1 MTEKR
6 PYRKNLGIQGLIY
19 LGGQELEIAVKN
31 ISITGLLAELKESDF
46 IHDTEDIF
54 QSIKISPV
62 IDLYLP
68 ELRVAG
74 EAEVVRSDDADSHI
88 NLALEFR
95 NISYDID
102 NVLYS
107 RRAYRKNMTSPGQIV
122 FNNEKHFFTTENVSV
137 DGLMI
142 RLAGKVEVEPGT
154 VATYDFKR
162 FELSGQIKV
171 IWVQHDTYSTLM
183 GLEYLYL
190 EKDAVKGI
198 PRFSRQ
204 DNLR

>member
-1 MTEKR
+1 MIEKR
-6 PYRKNLGIQGLIY
+6 PYRKNLAIKGLIY
-19 LGGQELEIAVKN
+19 LGGQEIEIRVKN
-31 ISITGLLAELKESDF
+31 VSITGFLAELQENDL
-46 IHDTEDIF
+46 IHDIEDIF

-62 IDLYLP
+62 VDLYLP
-68 ELRVAG
+68 ELRIVG
-74 EAEVVRSDDADSHI
+74 EAEVVRSNNVEGRI

-95 NISYDID
+95 NISYDVD

-107 RRAYRKNMTSPGQIV
+107 RRAYRKNMTSPGEII

-142 RLAGKVEVEPGT
+142 RLAGKVEVESGT
-154 VATYDFKR
+154 VTAYYFKH

-171 IWVQHDTYSTLM
+171 IWIQYDTYTTIM

-198 PRFSRQ
+198 PRFSHQ
-204 DNLR
+204 SLT